1 MPRPSDWSA
10 LGLGGDPTPGDA
22 DRIDEVISSQ
32 ENLVSLA
39 DTIDDGLTSVLNTT
53 DGIFVGE
60 TADALRKKIDGDLRK
75 YVSSFRQAHKDVQGA
90 LRTYVDV
97 MRTQQKRADDA
108 LTAAAALDE
117 DDDAGREEQK
127 GIAEDAKSQLETA
140 ASTASDTITDAA
152 YSIASPIDECEEFWK
167 ALGWLALI
175 LIIPAMIVGGPLAL
189 FAIGLNVALLI
200 KTAIDFSQGK
210 ASITDLVLSI
220 IGVIAPTTKGI
231 RLGDLWK
238 GLKGLGAGAFKGAGN
253 LFSGANSLGSLT
265 RLALGFDD
273 VFAASGN
280 WLRGLKGLNGLKISG
295 AGLHFMPGAKG
306 FTMGINGIR
315 DIKLVPAVSGLTVI
329 NLAGAKTFF
338 AMKTVIG
345 GLNGIRALGTTL
357 VNTTVNGL
365 RGANSLRLLLP
376 VAADELGHGV
386 LFALKIGVIDRGVF
400 GLYRYGAFAGGQF
413 IGAASKISGGVAHGL
428 QLAPPTGGFGSFAH
442 VNLSGFTPTP
452 PTGIG
457 GGFTSVHGLTGA
469 SAIGGINTS
478 AFHGLGSTI
487 NSSVP
492 ALGAK
497 VVDVPTIST
506 LSGVNAVHIPTLGP
520 MNAVSAPGI
529 GATHIPGGVTDV
541 GQVAAH
547 GVDVPH
553 LGAGVGRVDTPALG
567 GLGQVH
573 TPQLG
578 SVAVPA
584 PTQGHIAAPGQIN
597 APAVHQINVP
607 SLGSVSQG
615 SVVGKLDAPPVGA
628 RVSDLPS
635 VNVGVTHVNL
645 PTTGHVSVP
654 ALGNGSEVSLPSVGR
669 VDIAAVGR
677 GTEISAP
684 TVSRV
689 DVPSAGA
696 SAPVTAPPVGH
707 VDIPAVGATSAAAP
721 PVAHVDAPAVRTGD
735 TTVPP
740 AAQVHSPT
748 VHQPGQTQVQAPAT
762 AGHVTAVPGGG
773 QVTVPPLSSGA
784 GAGDGANGLG
794 HLNGSVTGID
804 AKPTP
809 MPATTGGLALPGSGS
824 LIADLGKGGLVDLSA
839 LAQRT
844 IRVNMVHTVQYDL
857 QHTFRNMDE
866 LLPGVVVD
874 VRPGTG
880 ATRADVTVTQTGGLS
895 GVTAHHLQQGGRDI
909 LRIERTLGDGTVHRW
924 NYYLDASTDYAPA
937 GPMEIVPPGTRGSGD
952 VELTSLPG
960 GSHHPP
966 TASTSAAVSV
976 PAPAPLTRTLDV
988 PGLNGVQLHMTPDG
1002 TGGLGHAAVTV
1013 QPGGG
1018 AWTATVRAGHTPGTP
1033 GIVHME
1039 QRVSAVEVRHMDV
1052 APQDGGGL
1060 RVLSD
1065 ERFVTLSGG
1074 QFHGAVVALDSL
1086 VPNTVRHVPSP
1097 GAAAPGGVPGMVG
1110 HEIRMPSGSGFQL
1123 YDPATGLPTR
1133 SGLRLG
1139 DGAGGEIHVLP
1150 SRNGQQLGLTGP
1162 DGAPAP
1168 APQAQVTAQAGGGFR
1183 VQYGESHV
1191 VVDATGARTH
1201 TVVPLGGTNDFVL
1214 TPAGGGGHT
1223 LVDAAGAAHARPVTA
1238 HGTDFHVPDGTN
1250 PRLTHVY
1257 DAHGAPTH
1265 DLLSLQHPG
1274 FAGRDVHLP
1283 TDGTP
1288 PTLHGAT
1295 VTPQTGGGFRIDDP
1309 ANGHHIVVGPQGAHT
1324 HNAIPLGTTGDL
1336 ALRPTGPGPVTRVD
1350 LNGGARGPITL
1361 HGTDFHVPAA
1371 APGRHH
1377 VYNATGTHTHDT
1389 LTLNHPAFNG
1399 RDLHLPTNGTP
1410 PTLHG
1415 ATVTPQTGG
1424 GFRVDDPTGG
1434 HHVVFG
1440 PQGAHT
1446 HNAIPLGATGEL
1458 ALRPTG
1464 PGAVTRVDLNGGA
1477 RGTVTVHGTNFHV
1490 PDGTNPHLAHV
1501 YDGAGTHT
1509 HDLLSVQHPAFNGRD
1524 LHLPADGTPP
1534 TLHGATVTP
1543 QTGGGFRIDDP
1554 AGHHIVVG
1562 PQGAHT
1568 HNAVPLGATGDLA
1581 LRPTGPGPVTRVDLN
1596 GGARGPVTVHGTNF
1610 HVPDGTNPHLTH
1622 VYDGAGTHTHD
1633 LLALH
1638 GHPHLNGPLRTDP
1651 AGGNPT
1657 LGAGDTV
1664 VRQGDGSFRVEAGGN
1679 HAVFDGQGAH
1689 THDVVRLGTGN
1700 EYAHMP
1706 VGGGAPR
1713 VVDAGGTPVPHA
1725 TVVTRPDGHIVVT
1738 GTGGRVLYRPD
1749 GSVQAQ
1755 VGHVL
1760 ANGEGIRVHP
1770 GGHLALY
1777 SRDMNL
1783 VDDVTVTARPG
1794 GGHRITGADGQV
1806 RLFGPAGAHDYTIA
1820 PPGAGAH
1827 TFRVT
1832 DHAGG
1837 GHFDVVQLTDGVG
1850 TRFVRTD
1857 THVLLD
1863 GDLAPVP
1870 AGTHTFAHQAD
1881 GNYRLTFNGGGRANE
1896 YHLYNG
1902 NGQLFEQRINVFDK
1916 GTLKNDQ
1923 FLKVTHPTDGVTK
1936 PSWERV
1942 RLDGTGQPVAAP
1954 AIKKWYD
1961 AGTVDTKGLGNGR
1974 VKLTT
1979 HSGVEL
1985 MERRPLPNGH
1995 VLDGYHSA
2003 AGVGSFGRFNQ
2014 RGVWTEFDG
2023 AGTVVGSG
2031 TRHWGESGRSWFDV
2045 TGHTGTRVRHYQEL
2059 PDGGHVLADVG
2070 HRPFS
2075 QSFSGDTRWT
2085 RFDSE
2090 FKKVAEGD
2098 RTWGPGR
2105 GFTDHLPHPETGV
2118 RVVAQE
2124 KFGRFNWSVDDV
2136 RRLHQTEFGADGVP
2150 KKDYTSWSAH
2160 GKENG
2165 RGVTLKDGGFLD
2177 STRFAEQRPPRV
2189 FRWMMSPEYRAANL
2203 DHVPWLAKDGRLQMH
2218 TWTETG
2224 AGGVTHGVRFV
2235 SNNGT
2240 ITDISRAG
2248 DLVRETRKPLDGKA
2262 VTTGDVAMPDGV
2274 AKQNGYLPWK
2284 QGDDGLKG
2292 HRTYQ
2297 ATDFDTTNLP
2307 TGVNAGDIRW
2317 QERFTNDLGDGNWY
2331 TPNAG
2336 KQWHVAR
2343 MGLADGSVVDFRP
2356 PPGAA
2361 GREGRMGA
2369 GSDWTRYDHHGLV
2382 ISRQDTFPDPAGGAN
2397 GIRITS
2403 QGMLDGT
2410 VRWSD
2415 GAGGGGIRRL
2425 NHHRGEV
2432 TPWGW
2437 DRESFQDFDAAGAL
2451 VRDHRLLADGTVV
2464 DAWKNPAANTW
2475 HWNKIGAD
2483 GEIKG
2488 FGNGVGDRVRQWFDR
2503 NGRRLPDFQPG
2514 AVFRDLD
2521 NNAGHIVQEIPV
2533 RPATTPHFQDSPYRV
2548 REYVQTPGG
2557 VHNPHVWKEYD
2568 NGIELGRKVELP
2580 DGSFLESEDWH
2591 KQWRRFGANGSSMID
2606 ERTIPGYVWHRDTFG
2621 RTTLTGRETNFTG
2634 ILSEYR
2640 GFNRMWR
2647 EPNRWEWGHTAGGVS
2662 TYTSFPYKAGQALA
2676 VDLIQEW
2683 LLDFGMNLAVYGIV
2697 AAATGTPFG
2706 WNEVGKAAF
2715 GATVGAGV
2723 KGAFSLGHFA
2733 TFRGG
2738 PWKTGLSQVDQGNPY
2753 ARRPN
2758 DDSWTAEFAGNE
2770 KVTRWRSGTYDWGV
2784 GLMTGAVSGFVTAA
2798 ASSAIFG
2805 IKDANGNTVHL
2816 HGSDALL
2823 AGAVGMAGG
2832 VAGAVSLGVART
2844 AMIQNFG
2851 GRFYHR
2857 GGVFD
2862 TFAVAG
2868 LGKLVDKTF
2877 ANLYLSSTLQKQ
2889 VFPGHDFYTGEQQNE
2904 QNGEPK

>member
-108 LTAAAALDE
+108 LSAAAALDE

-127 GIAEDAKSQLETA
+127 AIAEDAKSQLKTA

-265 RLALGFDD
+265 RLTLGFDN

-306 FTMGINGIR
+306 FTMGINGIH
-315 DIKLVPAVSGLTVI
+315 DIKLVPAAAGLTVI

-345 GLNGIRALGTTL
+345 GLNGIRGLGTTL

-376 VAADELGHGV
+376 VAVDELGHGV
-386 LFALKIGVIDRGVF
+386 LFALRIGVIDRGVF

-413 IGAASKISGGVAHGL
+413 IGATSKISGGVAHGL
-428 QLAPPTGGFGSFAH
+428 QLAPPTGGFGSVAH

-457 GGFTSVHGLTGA
+457 NGLTSVHGLTGG

-487 NSSVP
+487 SSSVP
-492 ALGAK
+492 SLGAR
-497 VVDVPTIST
+497 VVDVPSISG
-506 LSGVNAVHIPTLGP
+506 LPGVNAVHIPTLGP
-520 MNAVSAPGI
+520 MSAVSSSGI

-541 GQVAAH
+541 AQVAAH

-578 SVAVPA
+578 SVAVPS
-584 PTQGHIAAPGQIN
+584 PTQGHIAAPGQVD
-597 APAVHQINVP
+597 APAVHQVTVP

-635 VNVGVTHVNL
+635 VSAGAGRVDLPSVGAGVGRVDL
-645 PTTGHVSVP
+645 PSVGAGAGRVDLPATGHVSVP
-654 ALGNGSEVSLPSVGR
+654 ALGRGAEVSMPSVGR

-677 GTEISAP
+677 GAEINAP
-684 TVSRV
+684 AVSRV
-689 DVPSAGA
+689 DMPSVSASAG
-696 SAPVTAPPVGH
+696 VTAPPVGH
-707 VDIPAVGATSAAAP
+707 VNVPAVGATSAAAP
-721 PVAHVDAPAVRTGD
+721 PVAHVDAPAVRTTD
-735 TTVPP
+735 TGTPP
-740 AAQVHSPT
+740 ATQVHSPAT
-748 VHQPGQTQVQAPAT
+748 QVPGQTQVPAPAT
-762 AGHVTAVPGGG
+762 SAHVTTVPGGG
-773 QVTVPPLSSGA
+773 QVSVPPLSSGA
-784 GAGDGANGLG
+784 GAGDGAGGLG

-804 AKPTP
+804 PKPTP
-809 MPATTGGLALPGSGS
+809 TPATTGGLALPGGGS
-824 LIADLGKGGLVDLSA
+824 LIADLGKGGLIDLSA

-844 IRVNMVHTVQYDL
+844 VRVNMVTVQYDL
-857 QHTFRNMDE
+857 QHTFRDLDE

-880 ATRADVTVTQTGGLS
+880 AARADVTVTQTGGLS
-895 GVTAHHLQQGGRDI
+895 GVSAHHFQRDGRDI

-924 NYYLDASTDYAPA
+924 NYYLDASTDYAPT
-937 GPMEIVPPGTRGSGD
+937 GPMEIVPPGARGSGD
-952 VELTSLPG
+952 VELTSLPS
-960 GSHHPP
+960 GSHQPP
-966 TASTSAAVSV
+966 AASTSAAVPSPSAVV
-976 PAPAPLTRTLDV
+976 PAPAPVTRTLDV
-988 PGLNGVQLHMTPDG
+988 PGLSGVQLHVTHDG
-1002 TGGLGHAAVTV
+1002 MGGIGQASVMV
-1013 QPGGG
+1013 PPGGS
-1018 AWTATVRAGHTPGTP
+1018 AWTATVRAGDSPGSP
-1033 GIVHME
+1033 GIVHIE
-1039 QRVSAVEVRHMDV
+1039 QRVSAFEVRHMDLS
-1052 APQDGGGL
+1052 PEDGGL
-1060 RVLSD
+1060 RLLHD

-1074 QFHGAVVALDSL
+1074 QFHGAVVALDARDAN
-1086 VPNTVRHVPSP
+1086 VVRHVPAP
-1097 GAAAPGGVPGMVG
+1097 GVAAPGGRPGMLG
-1110 HEIRMPSGSGFQL
+1110 QEIRMPSGTGFQL

-1150 SRNGQQLGLTGP
+1150 SRDGHRLDLTGP
-1162 DGAPAP
+1162 DGTPAP
-1168 APQAQVTAQAGGGFR
+1168 APHAQVTAQAGGGFR

-1191 VVDATGARTH
+1191 VVDASGARTH
-1201 TVVPLGGTNDFVL
+1201 TVVPLGGSNDFVL

-1223 LVDAAGAAHARPVTA
+1223 LVDAAGTAHAR
-1238 HGTDFHVPDGTN
+1238 
-1250 PRLTHVY
+1250 
-1257 DAHGAPTH
+1257 
-1265 DLLSLQHPG
+1265 
-1274 FAGRDVHLP
+1274 
-1283 TDGTP
+1283 
-1288 PTLHGAT
+1288 
-1295 VTPQTGGGFRIDDP
+1295 
-1309 ANGHHIVVGPQGAHT
+1309 
-1324 HNAIPLGTTGDL
+1324 
-1336 ALRPTGPGPVTRVD
+1336 
-1350 LNGGARGPITL
+1350 
-1361 HGTDFHVPAA
+1361 
-1371 APGRHH
+1371 
-1377 VYNATGTHTHDT
+1377 
-1389 LTLNHPAFNG
+1389 
-1399 RDLHLPTNGTP
+1399 
-1410 PTLHG
+1410 
-1415 ATVTPQTGG
+1415 
-1424 GFRVDDPTGG
+1424 
-1434 HHVVFG
+1434 
-1440 PQGAHT
+1440 
-1446 HNAIPLGATGEL
+1446 
-1458 ALRPTG
+1458 
-1464 PGAVTRVDLNGGA
+1464 
-1477 RGTVTVHGTNFHV
+1477 
-1490 PDGTNPHLAHV
+1490 
-1501 YDGAGTHT
+1501 
-1509 HDLLSVQHPAFNGRD
+1509 
-1524 LHLPADGTPP
+1524 
-1534 TLHGATVTP
+1534 
-1543 QTGGGFRIDDP
+1543 
-1554 AGHHIVVG
+1554 
-1562 PQGAHT
+1562 
-1568 HNAVPLGATGDLA
+1568 
-1581 LRPTGPGPVTRVDLN
+1581 
-1596 GGARGPVTVHGTNF
+1596 PVTVHGTNF

-1622 VYDGAGTHTHD
+1622 VYDAHGTPTHDLLSVQHPGFTGRDLHLPTDGTPPTLHGTTVTPQNGGGFRIDDPTNGHHIVVGPQGTHTHNAIPLGTTGDLALRPTGPGPITRVDLNGGARGPVTLHGTDFHVPDGTNPHLTHVYDAHGTPTHDLLSVQHPGFTGRDLHLPTDGTPPTLHGTTVTPQNGGGFRIDDPTNGHHIVVGPQGTHTHNAIPLGTTGDLALRPTGPGPITRVDLNGGARGPVTLHGTDFHVPDGTNPHLTHVYDGAGAHTHD

-1651 AGGNPT
+1651 AGGNPS

-1664 VRQGDGSFRVEAGGN
+1664 VRQGDGSFRVQAGNN

-1689 THDVVRLGTGN
+1689 AHDVVRLGTGN

-1713 VVDAGGTPVPHA
+1713 VVDAGGTPVPQA
-1725 TVVTRPDGHIVVT
+1725 AVVTRADGHIVVT

-1749 GSVQAQ
+1749 GTVHTQ
-1755 VGHVL
+1755 VDHVL
-1760 ANGEGIRVHP
+1760 ASGEGVRVHP
-1770 GGHLALY
+1770 GGHLELY
-1777 SRDMNL
+1777 SRDMNA
-1783 VDDVTVTARPG
+1783 VADVTVTARPG
-1794 GGHRITGADGQV
+1794 GGHRVTGADGQV
-1806 RLFGPAGAHDYTIA
+1806 RLFGPAGVHQYTIT

-1837 GHFDVVQLTDGVG
+1837 GHYDVVQLTDGVG

-1857 THVLLD
+1857 THHLLD
-1863 GDLAPVP
+1863 GDMTPVP
-1870 AGTHTFAHQAD
+1870 MGAGTHTFAHQAD
-1881 GNYRLTFNGGGRANE
+1881 GNYRLTFNGGGRAHE
-1896 YHLYNG
+1896 YHLYD
-1902 NGQLFEQRINVFDK
+1902 GQGRLFEQRINVFDK
-1916 GTLKNDQ
+1916 GTLKADQ

-1942 RLDGTGQPVAAP
+1942 RLDAAGQPVAAP
-1954 AIKKWYD
+1954 TIKKWYD
-1961 AGTVDTKGLGNGR
+1961 AGTVDAKGLGNGR
-1974 VKLTT
+1974 IKLTT

-1985 MERRPLPNGH
+1985 MERRPLPNGN

-2014 RGVWTEFDG
+2014 RGVWTELDG
-2023 AGTVVGSG
+2023 AGNVVGSG

-2045 TGHTGTRVRHYQEL
+2045 SGSTRVRHYQEL
-2059 PDGGHVLADVG
+2059 PDGGHVLAGLDR
-2070 HRPFS
+2070 HPFT
-2075 QSFSGDTRWT
+2075 QTFSRDARWT
-2085 RFDSE
+2085 RYDGE
-2090 FKKVAEGD
+2090 FKKIAEGD

-2105 GFTDHLPHPETGV
+2105 GFTDRLPHPKTGE

-2124 KFGRFNWSVDDV
+2124 KFGRFTWSVDDV
-2136 RRLHQTEFGADGVP
+2136 RRLWQTEFDANGVP

-2177 STRFAEQRPPRV
+2177 SARFAEQRPPRA
-2189 FRWMMSPEYRAANL
+2189 FRWIMSPEYRAANL
-2203 DHVPWLAKDGRLQMH
+2203 DNVPWLAKDSRLQMH
-2218 TWTETG
+2218 TWTETD
-2224 AGGVTHGVRFV
+2224 AGGNVTHGVRFV

-2240 ITDISRAG
+2240 ITDINRAG
-2248 DLVRETRKPLDGKA
+2248 EVVRETRKPFNGKT
-2262 VTTGDVAMPDGV
+2262 VTTGDVTMPDGV

-2292 HRTYQ
+2292 HRTYH
-2297 ATDFDTTNLP
+2297 ATDFDTTQLP
-2307 TGVNAGDIRW
+2307 PGVNAADIRW
-2317 QERFTNDLGDGNWY
+2317 QERFTDDLADGDWY
-2331 TPNAG
+2331 TPAG

-2343 MGLADGSVVDFRP
+2343 VGLADGSVVDFRP

-2361 GREGRMGA
+2361 GREGRMGG

-2382 ISRQDTFPDPAGGAN
+2382 LSRQDTFPDPTGGAN
-2397 GIRITS
+2397 TVRVTS
-2403 QGMLDGT
+2403 QGMLGGT

-2415 GAGGGGIRRL
+2415 GTPNPGGIRRL
-2425 NHHRGEV
+2425 NHQRGEV

-2437 DRESFQDFDAAGAL
+2437 DRESFQDFDVAGAL

-2464 DAWKNPAANTW
+2464 DAWKNPGTNTW

-2503 NGRRLPDFQPG
+2503 NGTQLPDFQPG

-2533 RPATTPHFQDSPYRV
+2533 RPAGTPHFQDSPYRV
-2548 REYVQTPGG
+2548 REYVQTPGD

-2662 TYTSFPYKAGQALA
+2662 TYTSFPSKAGQALA

-2683 LLDFGMNLAVYGIV
+2683 LLDFGLNLAVYGIV

-2706 WNEVGKAAF
+2706 WTEVGRAAF

-2723 KGAFSLGHFA
+2723 KGTFSLGHYA

-2784 GLMTGAVSGFVTAA
+2784 GLMTGAVSGFITAA

-2805 IKDANGNTVHL
+2805 VKDANGNTVHL
-2816 HGSDALL
+2816 HGSDALV

-2877 ANLYLSSTLQKQ
+2877 ANLYLSSTLQKH
-2889 VFPGHDFYTGEQQNE
+2889 VFPSYDFYAGEQQHE
-2904 QNGEPK
+2904 QNGGSQ

>member
-108 LTAAAALDE
+108 LSAAAALDE

-253 LFSGANSLGSLT
+253 LFSGANSLGSLA
-265 RLALGFDD
+265 RLGLGFDD

-345 GLNGIRALGTTL
+345 GLNGIRALGTSL

-365 RGANSLRLLLP
+365 RGTNSLRLLLP

-492 ALGAK
+492 ALGAR

-553 LGAGVGRVDTPALG
+553 LGAGVGRVETPALG

-677 GTEISAP
+677 GTEINAP

-689 DVPSAGA
+689 DVPSTGA

-707 VDIPAVGATSAAAP
+707 VDIPAVGATSASAP

-762 AGHVTAVPGGG
+762 SGHVTAVPGGG

-784 GAGDGANGLG
+784 GAGDGVNGLG

-804 AKPTP
+804 AKPTA

-824 LIADLGKGGLVDLSA
+824 LIADLGKGGLIDLSA

-844 IRVNMVHTVQYDL
+844 IRVNMVHAVQYDL

-880 ATRADVTVTQTGGLS
+880 AARADVTVSHTGGLS
-895 GVTAHHLQQGGRDI
+895 GVTAHHVHEGGRDI
-909 LRIERTLGDGTVHRW
+909 LRIERTLGDGTMHRW
-924 NYYLDASTDYAPA
+924 NYHLEASSGYPQIGAMEVVPA
-937 GPMEIVPPGTRGSGD
+937 GTRGSGD
-952 VELTSLPG
+952 VELTALPG

-966 TASTSAAVSV
+966 AASTSAAVPV

-988 PGLNGVQLHMTPDG
+988 PGVNGVQLHVTHDG
-1002 TGGLGHAAVTV
+1002 MGGIAHATVAVP
-1013 QPGGG
+1013 PGGG
-1018 AWTATVRAGHTPGTP
+1018 AWTATVRAGDAPGTP
-1033 GIVHME
+1033 GVVHIE
-1039 QRVSAVEVRHMDV
+1039 QRVNAVEVRHMDLS
-1052 APQDGGGL
+1052 PQDGGGL

-1074 QFHGAVVALDSL
+1074 QFTGAVVVLDSSRN
-1086 VPNTVRHVPSP
+1086 VVRHVPAP
-1097 GAAAPGGVPGMVG
+1097 GATAPGVTPGMVG

-1150 SRNGQQLGLTGP
+1150 SGNGQQLGFTGP

-1265 DLLSLQHPG
+1265 DLLSVQHPG
-1274 FAGRDVHLP
+1274 FAGRDLRLPTDGTPPTLHGATVTPQTGGGFRVDDPTNGHHIVVGPQGTHTHDAVPLGTTGDLALRPTGPGPAPVTRVDLNGAARGPITTHGTDFHVPAGTPGRHHVYDATGTHTHDTLALGHPGFTGRDLRLP

-1309 ANGHHIVVGPQGAHT
+1309 TNGHHIVIGPQGTHT
-1324 HNAIPLGTTGDL
+1324 HDAVPLGTTGDL

-1350 LNGGARGPITL
+1350 LNGAARGPITP
-1361 HGTDFHVPAA
+1361 HGTD
-1371 APGRHH
+1371 
-1377 VYNATGTHTHDT
+1377 
-1389 LTLNHPAFNG
+1389 
-1399 RDLHLPTNGTP
+1399 
-1410 PTLHG
+1410 
-1415 ATVTPQTGG
+1415 
-1424 GFRVDDPTGG
+1424 
-1434 HHVVFG
+1434 
-1440 PQGAHT
+1440 
-1446 HNAIPLGATGEL
+1446 
-1458 ALRPTG
+1458 
-1464 PGAVTRVDLNGGA
+1464 
-1477 RGTVTVHGTNFHV
+1477 
-1490 PDGTNPHLAHV
+1490 
-1501 YDGAGTHT
+1501 
-1509 HDLLSVQHPAFNGRD
+1509 
-1524 LHLPADGTPP
+1524 
-1534 TLHGATVTP
+1534 
-1543 QTGGGFRIDDP
+1543 
-1554 AGHHIVVG
+1554 
-1562 PQGAHT
+1562 
-1568 HNAVPLGATGDLA
+1568 
-1581 LRPTGPGPVTRVDLN
+1581 
-1596 GGARGPVTVHGTNF
+1596 F

-1622 VYDGAGTHTHD
+1622 VYDGTGTPTHD

-1651 AGGNPT
+1651 AGGNPS

-1664 VRQGDGSFRVEAGGN
+1664 VRQDGGSFRVEAGGN
-1679 HAVFDGQGAH
+1679 HAVFDGRGAH
-1689 THDVVRLGTGN
+1689 THDVVRLGN
-1700 EYAHMP
+1700 ADEYSHMP

-1725 TVVTRPDGHIVVT
+1725 TVVTRADGHFVAA
-1738 GTGGRVLYRPD
+1738 GTGGKVLYRPN
-1749 GSVQAQ
+1749 GTVHTQ

-1760 ANGEGIRVHP
+1760 GSGEGVRAYP
-1770 GGHLALY
+1770 GGHLELY
-1777 SRDMNL
+1777 SRDMNP
-1783 VDDVTVTARPG
+1783 VADVTVTARPG
-1794 GGHRITGADGQV
+1794 GGHRVTGADGHV
-1806 RLFGPAGAHDYTIA
+1806 RLFGPAGAHEYTIT

-1837 GHFDVVQLTDGVG
+1837 GHFDVAQLTDGVG

-1863 GDLAPVP
+1863 GDMAPVP
-1870 AGTHTFAHQAD
+1870 MGTHTLTHQAD

-1896 YHLYNG
+1896 YDLYNG

-1974 VKLTT
+1974 IKLTT

-2023 AGTVVGSG
+2023 TGTVVGSG

-2105 GFTDHLPHPETGV
+2105 GFTDRLPHPKTGEQ
-2118 RVVAQE
+2118 VVAQE

-2136 RRLHQTEFGADGVP
+2136 RRLNQMEFGADGVP

-2177 STRFAEQRPPRV
+2177 SARFSEQRPPRA
-2189 FRWMMSPEYRAANL
+2189 FRWIMSSEYRAANL
-2203 DHVPWLAKDGRLQMH
+2203 DGVPWLAKDGRLQMH

-2224 AGGVTHGVRFV
+2224 AGGGVTHGVRFV

-2297 ATDFDTTNLP
+2297 ATDFDTTHLP

-2317 QERFTNDLGDGNWY
+2317 QERFTDDLADGNWY

-2356 PPGAA
+2356 PPGATGRA
-2361 GREGRMGA
+2361 GRMDA

-2415 GAGGGGIRRL
+2415 GTPGGGGIRTL

-2464 DAWKNPAANTW
+2464 DAWKNPRTNTW
-2475 HWNKIGAD
+2475 HWNKTGAD

-2488 FGNGVGDRVRQWFDR
+2488 FGNGVGDRVRQWFDG
-2503 NGRRLPDFQPG
+2503 NGTQLPNFRPG
-2514 AVFRDLD
+2514 AVFKDFD
-2521 NNAGHIVQEIPV
+2521 NNAGHIVQEIPT
-2533 RPATTPHFQDSPYRV
+2533 RPANTPHFQDSPYRV

-2557 VHNPHVWKEYD
+2557 AHNPHVWKEYD
-2568 NGIELGRKVELP
+2568 NGIELGRKTELP

-2591 KQWRRFGANGSSMID
+2591 KQWRRFGADGASLID

-2621 RTTLTGRETNFTG
+2621 RTSLTGRETNFTG

-2723 KGAFSLGHFA
+2723 KGAFSLGHYA

-2784 GLMTGAVSGFVTAA
+2784 GLMTGAVSGFISSAA
-2798 ASSAIFG
+2798 NSAIFG
-2805 IKDANGNTVHL
+2805 VRDANGDIVHL

-2823 AGAVGMAGG
+2823 AGAVGMASG
-2832 VAGAVSLGVART
+2832 VAGAVSLGAART
-2844 AMIQNFG
+2844 AMIQSFG

-2862 TFAVAG
+2862 TFVVAG
-2868 LGKLVDKTF
+2868 LGKFIDKSF
-2877 ANLYLSSTLQKQ
+2877 ANLYLFSALQKQ
-2889 VFPGHDFYTGEQQNE
+2889 VFPGHDFYTGEQSNE
-2904 QNGEPK
+2904 QNGGPQ

>member
-127 GIAEDAKSQLETA
+127 GIAEDAKSQLKAA

-265 RLALGFDD
+265 RLTLGFDD

-457 GGFTSVHGLTGA
+457 GGLTSVHGLTGG

-497 VVDVPTIST
+497 VVDVPSIST
-506 LSGVNAVHIPTLGP
+506 LSGVSAVHIPTLGP

-597 APAVHQINVP
+597 APAVHQVNVP

-645 PTTGHVSVP
+645 PTAGHVSVP
-654 ALGNGSEVSLPSVGR
+654 ALGNGTEVSLPSVGR

-677 GTEISAP
+677 GTEINAP

-689 DVPSAGA
+689 EVPSASA

-707 VDIPAVGATSAAAP
+707 VDIPAVGATSASAP

-735 TTVPP
+735 TAVPP

-762 AGHVTAVPGGG
+762 SGHVTAVPGGG

-966 TASTSAAVSV
+966 AASTSAAVSV

-988 PGLNGVQLHMTPDG
+988 PGLNGVQLHVTPDG
-1002 TGGLGHAAVTV
+1002 TGGIGHAAVTV

-1052 APQDGGGL
+1052 SPQDGGGL

-1086 VPNTVRHVPSP
+1086 APNTVRHVPAP
-1097 GAAAPGGVPGMVG
+1097 GAATPGGVPGMVG

-1295 VTPQTGGGFRIDDP
+1295 VTPQTSGGFRIDDP
-1309 ANGHHIVVGPQGAHT
+1309 TNGHHIVVGP
-1324 HNAIPLGTTGDL
+1324 
-1336 ALRPTGPGPVTRVD
+1336 
-1350 LNGGARGPITL
+1350 
-1361 HGTDFHVPAA
+1361 
-1371 APGRHH
+1371 
-1377 VYNATGTHTHDT
+1377 
-1389 LTLNHPAFNG
+1389 
-1399 RDLHLPTNGTP
+1399 
-1410 PTLHG
+1410 
-1415 ATVTPQTGG
+1415 
-1424 GFRVDDPTGG
+1424 
-1434 HHVVFG
+1434 
-1440 PQGAHT
+1440 
-1446 HNAIPLGATGEL
+1446 
-1458 ALRPTG
+1458 
-1464 PGAVTRVDLNGGA
+1464 
-1477 RGTVTVHGTNFHV
+1477 
-1490 PDGTNPHLAHV
+1490 
-1501 YDGAGTHT
+1501 
-1509 HDLLSVQHPAFNGRD
+1509 
-1524 LHLPADGTPP
+1524 
-1534 TLHGATVTP
+1534 
-1543 QTGGGFRIDDP
+1543 
-1554 AGHHIVVG
+1554 
-1562 PQGAHT
+1562 
-1568 HNAVPLGATGDLA
+1568 
-1581 LRPTGPGPVTRVDLN
+1581 
-1596 GGARGPVTVHGTNF
+1596 
-1610 HVPDGTNPHLTH
+1610 
-1622 VYDGAGTHTHD
+1622 
-1633 LLALH
+1633 
-1638 GHPHLNGPLRTDP
+1638 
-1651 AGGNPT
+1651 
-1657 LGAGDTV
+1657 
-1664 VRQGDGSFRVEAGGN
+1664 
-1679 HAVFDGQGAH
+1679 
-1689 THDVVRLGTGN
+1689 
-1700 EYAHMP
+1700 
-1706 VGGGAPR
+1706 
-1713 VVDAGGTPVPHA
+1713 
-1725 TVVTRPDGHIVVT
+1725 
-1738 GTGGRVLYRPD
+1738 
-1749 GSVQAQ
+1749 
-1755 VGHVL
+1755 
-1760 ANGEGIRVHP
+1760 
-1770 GGHLALY
+1770 
-1777 SRDMNL
+1777 
-1783 VDDVTVTARPG
+1783 
-1794 GGHRITGADGQV
+1794 
-1806 RLFGPAGAHDYTIA
+1806 
-1820 PPGAGAH
+1820 
-1827 TFRVT
+1827 
-1832 DHAGG
+1832 
-1837 GHFDVVQLTDGVG
+1837 
-1850 TRFVRTD
+1850 
-1857 THVLLD
+1857 
-1863 GDLAPVP
+1863 
-1870 AGTHTFAHQAD
+1870 
-1881 GNYRLTFNGGGRANE
+1881 
-1896 YHLYNG
+1896 
-1902 NGQLFEQRINVFDK
+1902 
-1916 GTLKNDQ
+1916 
-1923 FLKVTHPTDGVTK
+1923 
-1936 PSWERV
+1936 
-1942 RLDGTGQPVAAP
+1942 
-1954 AIKKWYD
+1954 
-1961 AGTVDTKGLGNGR
+1961 
-1974 VKLTT
+1974 
-1979 HSGVEL
+1979 
-1985 MERRPLPNGH
+1985 
-1995 VLDGYHSA
+1995 
-2003 AGVGSFGRFNQ
+2003 
-2014 RGVWTEFDG
+2014 
-2023 AGTVVGSG
+2023 
-2031 TRHWGESGRSWFDV
+2031 
-2045 TGHTGTRVRHYQEL
+2045 
-2059 PDGGHVLADVG
+2059 
-2070 HRPFS
+2070 
-2075 QSFSGDTRWT
+2075 
-2085 RFDSE
+2085 
-2090 FKKVAEGD
+2090 
-2098 RTWGPGR
+2098 
-2105 GFTDHLPHPETGV
+2105 
-2118 RVVAQE
+2118 
-2124 KFGRFNWSVDDV
+2124 
-2136 RRLHQTEFGADGVP
+2136 
-2150 KKDYTSWSAH
+2150 
-2160 GKENG
+2160 
-2165 RGVTLKDGGFLD
+2165 
-2177 STRFAEQRPPRV
+2177 
-2189 FRWMMSPEYRAANL
+2189 
-2203 DHVPWLAKDGRLQMH
+2203 
-2218 TWTETG
+2218 
-2224 AGGVTHGVRFV
+2224 
-2235 SNNGT
+2235 
-2240 ITDISRAG
+2240 
-2248 DLVRETRKPLDGKA
+2248 
-2262 VTTGDVAMPDGV
+2262 
-2274 AKQNGYLPWK
+2274 
-2284 QGDDGLKG
+2284 
-2292 HRTYQ
+2292 
-2297 ATDFDTTNLP
+2297 
-2307 TGVNAGDIRW
+2307 
-2317 QERFTNDLGDGNWY
+2317 
-2331 TPNAG
+2331 
-2336 KQWHVAR
+2336 
-2343 MGLADGSVVDFRP
+2343 
-2356 PPGAA
+2356 
-2361 GREGRMGA
+2361 
-2369 GSDWTRYDHHGLV
+2369 
-2382 ISRQDTFPDPAGGAN
+2382 
-2397 GIRITS
+2397 
-2403 QGMLDGT
+2403 
-2410 VRWSD
+2410 
-2415 GAGGGGIRRL
+2415 
-2425 NHHRGEV
+2425 
-2432 TPWGW
+2432 
-2437 DRESFQDFDAAGAL
+2437 
-2451 VRDHRLLADGTVV
+2451 
-2464 DAWKNPAANTW
+2464 
-2475 HWNKIGAD
+2475 
-2483 GEIKG
+2483 
-2488 FGNGVGDRVRQWFDR
+2488 
-2503 NGRRLPDFQPG
+2503 
-2514 AVFRDLD
+2514 
-2521 NNAGHIVQEIPV
+2521 
-2533 RPATTPHFQDSPYRV
+2533 
-2548 REYVQTPGG
+2548 
-2557 VHNPHVWKEYD
+2557 
-2568 NGIELGRKVELP
+2568 
-2580 DGSFLESEDWH
+2580 
-2591 KQWRRFGANGSSMID
+2591 
-2606 ERTIPGYVWHRDTFG
+2606 
-2621 RTTLTGRETNFTG
+2621 
-2634 ILSEYR
+2634 
-2640 GFNRMWR
+2640 
-2647 EPNRWEWGHTAGGVS
+2647 
-2662 TYTSFPYKAGQALA
+2662 
-2676 VDLIQEW
+2676 
-2683 LLDFGMNLAVYGIV
+2683 
-2697 AAATGTPFG
+2697 
-2706 WNEVGKAAF
+2706 
-2715 GATVGAGV
+2715 
-2723 KGAFSLGHFA
+2723 
-2733 TFRGG
+2733 
-2738 PWKTGLSQVDQGNPY
+2738 
-2753 ARRPN
+2753 
-2758 DDSWTAEFAGNE
+2758 
-2770 KVTRWRSGTYDWGV
+2770 
-2784 GLMTGAVSGFVTAA
+2784 
-2798 ASSAIFG
+2798 
-2805 IKDANGNTVHL
+2805 
-2816 HGSDALL
+2816 
-2823 AGAVGMAGG
+2823 
-2832 VAGAVSLGVART
+2832 
-2844 AMIQNFG
+2844 
-2851 GRFYHR
+2851 
-2857 GGVFD
+2857 
-2862 TFAVAG
+2862 
-2868 LGKLVDKTF
+2868 
-2877 ANLYLSSTLQKQ
+2877 
-2889 VFPGHDFYTGEQQNE
+2889 
-2904 QNGEPK
+2904 

>member
-10 LGLGGDPTPGDA
+10 LGLDGDPTPGDA

-32 ENLVSLA
+32 ENLVELA

-75 YVSSFRQAHKDVQGA
+75 YVSTFRQAHKDVQGA

-108 LTAAAALDE
+108 LSAAAALDE
-117 DDDAGREEQK
+117 DDDSGREEQK
-127 GIAEDAKSQLETA
+127 AIAEDAKSQLKTA

-238 GLKGLGAGAFKGAGN
+238 GLKGLGAGAFRGAGN
-253 LFSGANSLGSLT
+253 LFSGTNSLGSLA
-265 RLALGFDD
+265 RLTLGFDD

-345 GLNGIRALGTTL
+345 GLNGIRALGTSL
-357 VNTTVNGL
+357 VNTTINGL
-365 RGANSLRLLLP
+365 RGANSLRLFLP

-386 LFALKIGVIDRGVF
+386 LFAMRIGVIDRGVF

-413 IGAASKISGGVAHGL
+413 IGATSKISGGVAHGL

-452 PTGIG
+452 PSGIG
-457 GGFTSVHGLTGA
+457 GGLTSVHGLTGS

-487 NSSVP
+487 SSSVP

-497 VVDVPTIST
+497 VVDVPAISG
-506 LSGVNAVHIPTLGP
+506 LSGVSSVHIPTLGP

-529 GATHIPGGVTDV
+529 GATHLTGGVTDV
-541 GQVAAH
+541 GQVAAPAVH
-547 GVDVPH
+547 VPH
-553 LGAGVGRVDTPALG
+553 LGTAGGRVETPALS

-578 SVAVPA
+578 SVAVPTPA
-584 PTQGHIAAPGQIN
+584 QSHVTAPGQVG
-597 APAVHQINVP
+597 APAVHQVNVP
-607 SLGSVSQG
+607 SLGSVANG
-615 SVVGKLDAPPVGA
+615 SVIGKLDAPPVSA
-628 RVSDLPS
+628 SISDLPS

-645 PTTGHVSVP
+645 PGTGQVSVP
-654 ALGNGSEVSLPSVGR
+654 ALGNGTEVSLPSVGR

-684 TVSRV
+684 AVSRV
-689 DVPSAGA
+689 DVPATGSVSAPPVGRVDVPAVGASSA
-696 SAPVTAPPVGH
+696 SAPPVGHVDVPAVGASSTSAAPVGH
-707 VDIPAVGATSAAAP
+707 VDIPAVGVTPAATP
-721 PVAHVDAPAVRTGD
+721 PVAHVDATAVRTSD

-740 AAQVHSPT
+740 VAQVNAPAI
-748 VHQPGQTQVQAPAT
+748 HQPGQVQAPAPGT
-762 AGHVTAVPGGG
+762 SAHVTAVPGGG
-773 QVTVPPLSSGA
+773 QVSVPPLSSGA
-784 GAGDGANGLG
+784 GTGDGVNGLG

-804 AKPTP
+804 PKPTA
-809 MPATTGGLALPGSGS
+809 MPATTGGLALPGHGS
-824 LIADLGKGGLVDLSA
+824 LIADLGRGGLVDLSA

-844 IRVNMVHTVQYDL
+844 VRVNMVHTVEYDL
-857 QHTFRNMDE
+857 QHTFRNLDE

-924 NYYLDASTDYAPA
+924 NYYLEASTDYAPT

-960 GSHHPP
+960 TSHVPP
-966 TASTSAAVSV
+966 AAPAAVPV
-976 PAPAPLTRTLDV
+976 PAPAPAPLIRTVDV
-988 PGLNGVQLHMTPDG
+988 PGLSGVQLRMTPDG
-1002 TGGLGHAAVTV
+1002 TGGIAHAAVSV
-1013 QPGGG
+1013 PPGGG
-1018 AWTATVRAGHTPGTP
+1018 AWTATVHAGHTPGTP

-1039 QRVSAVEVRHMDV
+1039 QRVNAVEVRHMDL

-1060 RVLSD
+1060 RLLSD

-1074 QFHGAVVALDSL
+1074 QFHGAVVALDTL
-1086 VPNTVRHVPSP
+1086 NPNAVRHVPAP
-1097 GAAAPGGVPGMVG
+1097 GAAAPGGTPGMLG
-1110 HEIRMPSGSGFQL
+1110 HEIRLPSGSGFQL

-1150 SRNGQQLGLTGP
+1150 SRDGRQLGLTGP
-1162 DGAPAP
+1162 DGTPAP
-1168 APQAQVTAQAGGGFR
+1168 APHAQVTAQAGGGFR

-1191 VVDATGARTH
+1191 VVDTTGARTH
-1201 TVVPLGGTNDFVL
+1201 TVVPLAGTNDFVL
-1214 TPAGGGGHT
+1214 NPAGGGAHT
-1223 LVDAAGAAHARPVTA
+1223 LVDAAGTAHARPVTV

-1257 DAHGAPTH
+1257 DAHGTPTH
-1265 DLLSLQHPG
+1265 DLLSVQHPA
-1274 FAGRDVHLP
+1274 FNGRDLHLP
-1283 TDGTP
+1283 ADGTP
-1288 PTLHGAT
+1288 PTLHGAS
-1295 VTPQTGGGFRIDDP
+1295 VHPQTGGGFRIDDP
-1309 ANGHHIVVGPQGAHT
+1309 TNGHHIVVNPQGTHT
-1324 HNAIPLGTTGDL
+1324 HNAIPLGTTHEL

-1350 LNGGARGPITL
+1350 PHGATRGPVTL

-1389 LTLNHPAFNG
+1389 LTIGHPAFNG

-1410 PTLHG
+1410 PTLHA
-1415 ATVTPQTGG
+1415 ATV
-1424 GFRVDDPTGG
+1424 
-1434 HHVVFG
+1434 H
-1440 PQGAHT
+1440 
-1446 HNAIPLGATGEL
+1446 
-1458 ALRPTG
+1458 
-1464 PGAVTRVDLNGGA
+1464 
-1477 RGTVTVHGTNFHV
+1477 
-1490 PDGTNPHLAHV
+1490 
-1501 YDGAGTHT
+1501 
-1509 HDLLSVQHPAFNGRD
+1509 
-1524 LHLPADGTPP
+1524 
-1534 TLHGATVTP
+1534 P

-1554 AGHHIVVG
+1554 TNGHHIVVN
-1562 PQGAHT
+1562 PQGTHT
-1568 HNAVPLGATGDLA
+1568 HNAIPLGTTHELA
-1581 LRPTGPGPVTRVDLN
+1581 LRPTGPGPVTRVDPH
-1596 GGARGPVTVHGTNF
+1596 GATRGPVTLHGTDF
-1610 HVPDGTNPHLTH
+1610 HVPDGTNARLTH
-1622 VYDGAGTHTHD
+1622 VYDGTGTHTHD

-1651 AGGNPT
+1651 AGGNPS
-1657 LGAGDTV
+1657 LGDGSVV
-1664 VRQGDGSFRVEAGGN
+1664 VRQGNGSFRVDAGGH
-1679 HAVFDGQGAH
+1679 HAVFDGRGAH
-1689 THDVVRLGTGN
+1689 THDVVRLGGGN

-1713 VVDAGGTPVPHA
+1713 VLDAGGAPVPHA
-1725 TVVTRPDGHIVVT
+1725 TVVTRADGHIIVT

-1749 GSVQAQ
+1749 GTVDVQ

-1760 ANGEGIRVHP
+1760 ASGEGVRVHP
-1770 GGHLALY
+1770 GGHLELY
-1777 SRDMNL
+1777 SRDMNA
-1783 VDDVTVTARPG
+1783 VDDVSVTARPG
-1794 GGHRITGADGQV
+1794 GGHRVTGADGQV
-1806 RLFGPAGAHDYTIA
+1806 RLFGPAGAHDYTIT
-1820 PPGAGAH
+1820 PPGAGTH

-1837 GHFDVVQLTDGVG
+1837 GHFDAVQLTDGVG

-1863 GDLAPVP
+1863 GDMAPVP

-1881 GNYRLTFNGGGRANE
+1881 GNYRLTFTGGGRANE
-1896 YHLYNG
+1896 YHLYDG
-1902 NGQLFEQRINVFDK
+1902 NGRLFEQRINVFDK

-1923 FLKVTHPTDGVTK
+1923 FLKVTHPADGTTN

-1942 RLDGTGQPVAAP
+1942 RLDGAGQPVAAP

-1974 VKLTT
+1974 IKLTT

-2070 HRPFS
+2070 HHPFT

-2105 GFTDHLPHPETGV
+2105 GFTDRMPHPKTGEQ
-2118 RVVAQE
+2118 VVAQE
-2124 KFGRFNWSVDDV
+2124 RFGRFNWSVDNV
-2136 RRLHQTEFGADGVP
+2136 RRLNQTEFGADGVP
-2150 KKDYTSWSAH
+2150 KKDYTSWSGH

-2177 STRFAEQRPPRV
+2177 STRFSEQRPPRA
-2189 FRWMMSPEYRAANL
+2189 FRWVMSPEYRAANL
-2203 DHVPWLAKDGRLQMH
+2203 DAVPWLAKDSRLQMH

-2224 AGGVTHGVRFV
+2224 AGGGVTHGVRFV

-2240 ITDISRAG
+2240 ITDITRAG
-2248 DLVRETRKPLDGKA
+2248 DIVRETRKPLDGKA

-2297 ATDFDTTNLP
+2297 AADFDTTHLP
-2307 TGVNAGDIRW
+2307 AGVNAGDIRW
-2317 QERFTNDLGDGNWY
+2317 QERFTDDLGDGNWY

-2336 KQWHVAR
+2336 KQWNVAR

-2382 ISRQDTFPDPAGGAN
+2382 ISRQDTFPDPTGGAN
-2397 GIRITS
+2397 PVRVTS
-2403 QGMLDGT
+2403 VGMLDGT

-2415 GAGGGGIRRL
+2415 GTPNGGGIRKL

-2437 DRESFQDFDAAGAL
+2437 DRESFQDFDTAGAL

-2464 DAWKNPAANTW
+2464 DAWKNPGTNTW
-2475 HWNKIGAD
+2475 HWNKTGAD

-2503 NGRRLPDFQPG
+2503 SGTQLPDFRPG
-2514 AVFRDLD
+2514 AVFRDMD
-2521 NNAGHIVQEIPV
+2521 TNAGHIVQEIPV
-2533 RPATTPHFQDSPYRV
+2533 RPANTPHLQDSPYRV
-2548 REYVQTPGG
+2548 REYLQTPDGT
-2557 VHNPHVWKEYD
+2557 HDPHVWKEYD

-2591 KQWRRFGANGSSMID
+2591 KQWRRFGADGASLID
-2606 ERTIPGYVWHRDTFG
+2606 ERTIPGYVWHRDSFG

-2676 VDLIQEW
+2676 VDMIQEW
-2683 LLDFGMNLAVYGIV
+2683 LLDFSMNLAVYGIV

-2706 WNEVGKAAF
+2706 WNEVGRAAF
-2715 GATVGAGV
+2715 GATVGASV

-2784 GLMTGAVSGFVTAA
+2784 GLVTGAVSGFVTAA
-2798 ASSAIFG
+2798 AGSAIFG

-2889 VFPGHDFYTGEQQNE
+2889 LFPGHDFYSGEQQND
-2904 QNGEPK
+2904 QNGEPQ

>member
-127 GIAEDAKSQLETA
+127 GIAEDAKSQLKAA

-265 RLALGFDD
+265 RLTLGFDD

-457 GGFTSVHGLTGA
+457 GGLTSVHGLTGG

-497 VVDVPTIST
+497 VVDVPSIST
-506 LSGVNAVHIPTLGP
+506 LSGVSAVHIPTLGP

-597 APAVHQINVP
+597 APAVHQVNVP

-645 PTTGHVSVP
+645 PTAGHVSVP
-654 ALGNGSEVSLPSVGR
+654 ALGNGTEVSLPSVGR

-677 GTEISAP
+677 GTEINAP

-689 DVPSAGA
+689 EVPSASA

-707 VDIPAVGATSAAAP
+707 VDIPAVGATSASAP

-735 TTVPP
+735 TAVPP

-762 AGHVTAVPGGG
+762 SGHVTAVPGGG

-966 TASTSAAVSV
+966 AASTSAAVSV

-988 PGLNGVQLHMTPDG
+988 PGLNGVQLHVTPDG
-1002 TGGLGHAAVTV
+1002 TGGIGHAAVTV

-1052 APQDGGGL
+1052 SPQDGGGL

-1086 VPNTVRHVPSP
+1086 APNTVRHVPAP
-1097 GAAAPGGVPGMVG
+1097 GAATPGGVPGMVG

-1274 FAGRDVHLP
+1274 F
-1283 TDGTP
+1283 
-1288 PTLHGAT
+1288 
-1295 VTPQTGGGFRIDDP
+1295 
-1309 ANGHHIVVGPQGAHT
+1309 
-1324 HNAIPLGTTGDL
+1324 
-1336 ALRPTGPGPVTRVD
+1336 
-1350 LNGGARGPITL
+1350 
-1361 HGTDFHVPAA
+1361 
-1371 APGRHH
+1371 
-1377 VYNATGTHTHDT
+1377 
-1389 LTLNHPAFNG
+1389 
-1399 RDLHLPTNGTP
+1399 
-1410 PTLHG
+1410 
-1415 ATVTPQTGG
+1415 
-1424 GFRVDDPTGG
+1424 
-1434 HHVVFG
+1434 
-1440 PQGAHT
+1440 
-1446 HNAIPLGATGEL
+1446 
-1458 ALRPTG
+1458 
-1464 PGAVTRVDLNGGA
+1464 
-1477 RGTVTVHGTNFHV
+1477 
-1490 PDGTNPHLAHV
+1490 
-1501 YDGAGTHT
+1501 
-1509 HDLLSVQHPAFNGRD
+1509 
-1524 LHLPADGTPP
+1524 
-1534 TLHGATVTP
+1534 
-1543 QTGGGFRIDDP
+1543 
-1554 AGHHIVVG
+1554 
-1562 PQGAHT
+1562 
-1568 HNAVPLGATGDLA
+1568 
-1581 LRPTGPGPVTRVDLN
+1581 
-1596 GGARGPVTVHGTNF
+1596 
-1610 HVPDGTNPHLTH
+1610 
-1622 VYDGAGTHTHD
+1622 
-1633 LLALH
+1633 
-1638 GHPHLNGPLRTDP
+1638 
-1651 AGGNPT
+1651 
-1657 LGAGDTV
+1657 
-1664 VRQGDGSFRVEAGGN
+1664 
-1679 HAVFDGQGAH
+1679 
-1689 THDVVRLGTGN
+1689 
-1700 EYAHMP
+1700 
-1706 VGGGAPR
+1706 
-1713 VVDAGGTPVPHA
+1713 
-1725 TVVTRPDGHIVVT
+1725 
-1738 GTGGRVLYRPD
+1738 
-1749 GSVQAQ
+1749 
-1755 VGHVL
+1755 
-1760 ANGEGIRVHP
+1760 
-1770 GGHLALY
+1770 
-1777 SRDMNL
+1777 
-1783 VDDVTVTARPG
+1783 
-1794 GGHRITGADGQV
+1794 
-1806 RLFGPAGAHDYTIA
+1806 
-1820 PPGAGAH
+1820 
-1827 TFRVT
+1827 
-1832 DHAGG
+1832 
-1837 GHFDVVQLTDGVG
+1837 
-1850 TRFVRTD
+1850 
-1857 THVLLD
+1857 
-1863 GDLAPVP
+1863 
-1870 AGTHTFAHQAD
+1870 
-1881 GNYRLTFNGGGRANE
+1881 
-1896 YHLYNG
+1896 
-1902 NGQLFEQRINVFDK
+1902 
-1916 GTLKNDQ
+1916 
-1923 FLKVTHPTDGVTK
+1923 
-1936 PSWERV
+1936 
-1942 RLDGTGQPVAAP
+1942 
-1954 AIKKWYD
+1954 
-1961 AGTVDTKGLGNGR
+1961 
-1974 VKLTT
+1974 
-1979 HSGVEL
+1979 
-1985 MERRPLPNGH
+1985 
-1995 VLDGYHSA
+1995 
-2003 AGVGSFGRFNQ
+2003 
-2014 RGVWTEFDG
+2014 
-2023 AGTVVGSG
+2023 
-2031 TRHWGESGRSWFDV
+2031 
-2045 TGHTGTRVRHYQEL
+2045 
-2059 PDGGHVLADVG
+2059 
-2070 HRPFS
+2070 
-2075 QSFSGDTRWT
+2075 
-2085 RFDSE
+2085 
-2090 FKKVAEGD
+2090 
-2098 RTWGPGR
+2098 
-2105 GFTDHLPHPETGV
+2105 
-2118 RVVAQE
+2118 
-2124 KFGRFNWSVDDV
+2124 
-2136 RRLHQTEFGADGVP
+2136 
-2150 KKDYTSWSAH
+2150 
-2160 GKENG
+2160 
-2165 RGVTLKDGGFLD
+2165 
-2177 STRFAEQRPPRV
+2177 
-2189 FRWMMSPEYRAANL
+2189 
-2203 DHVPWLAKDGRLQMH
+2203 
-2218 TWTETG
+2218 
-2224 AGGVTHGVRFV
+2224 
-2235 SNNGT
+2235 
-2240 ITDISRAG
+2240 
-2248 DLVRETRKPLDGKA
+2248 
-2262 VTTGDVAMPDGV
+2262 
-2274 AKQNGYLPWK
+2274 
-2284 QGDDGLKG
+2284 
-2292 HRTYQ
+2292 
-2297 ATDFDTTNLP
+2297 
-2307 TGVNAGDIRW
+2307 
-2317 QERFTNDLGDGNWY
+2317 
-2331 TPNAG
+2331 
-2336 KQWHVAR
+2336 
-2343 MGLADGSVVDFRP
+2343 
-2356 PPGAA
+2356 
-2361 GREGRMGA
+2361 
-2369 GSDWTRYDHHGLV
+2369 
-2382 ISRQDTFPDPAGGAN
+2382 
-2397 GIRITS
+2397 
-2403 QGMLDGT
+2403 
-2410 VRWSD
+2410 
-2415 GAGGGGIRRL
+2415 
-2425 NHHRGEV
+2425 
-2432 TPWGW
+2432 
-2437 DRESFQDFDAAGAL
+2437 
-2451 VRDHRLLADGTVV
+2451 
-2464 DAWKNPAANTW
+2464 
-2475 HWNKIGAD
+2475 
-2483 GEIKG
+2483 
-2488 FGNGVGDRVRQWFDR
+2488 
-2503 NGRRLPDFQPG
+2503 
-2514 AVFRDLD
+2514 
-2521 NNAGHIVQEIPV
+2521 
-2533 RPATTPHFQDSPYRV
+2533 
-2548 REYVQTPGG
+2548 
-2557 VHNPHVWKEYD
+2557 
-2568 NGIELGRKVELP
+2568 
-2580 DGSFLESEDWH
+2580 
-2591 KQWRRFGANGSSMID
+2591 
-2606 ERTIPGYVWHRDTFG
+2606 
-2621 RTTLTGRETNFTG
+2621 
-2634 ILSEYR
+2634 
-2640 GFNRMWR
+2640 
-2647 EPNRWEWGHTAGGVS
+2647 
-2662 TYTSFPYKAGQALA
+2662 
-2676 VDLIQEW
+2676 
-2683 LLDFGMNLAVYGIV
+2683 
-2697 AAATGTPFG
+2697 
-2706 WNEVGKAAF
+2706 
-2715 GATVGAGV
+2715 
-2723 KGAFSLGHFA
+2723 
-2733 TFRGG
+2733 
-2738 PWKTGLSQVDQGNPY
+2738 
-2753 ARRPN
+2753 
-2758 DDSWTAEFAGNE
+2758 
-2770 KVTRWRSGTYDWGV
+2770 
-2784 GLMTGAVSGFVTAA
+2784 
-2798 ASSAIFG
+2798 
-2805 IKDANGNTVHL
+2805 
-2816 HGSDALL
+2816 
-2823 AGAVGMAGG
+2823 
-2832 VAGAVSLGVART
+2832 
-2844 AMIQNFG
+2844 
-2851 GRFYHR
+2851 
-2857 GGVFD
+2857 
-2862 TFAVAG
+2862 
-2868 LGKLVDKTF
+2868 
-2877 ANLYLSSTLQKQ
+2877 
-2889 VFPGHDFYTGEQQNE
+2889 
-2904 QNGEPK
+2904 

>member
-127 GIAEDAKSQLETA
+127 GIAEDAKSQLKAA

-265 RLALGFDD
+265 RLTLGFDD

-457 GGFTSVHGLTGA
+457 GGLTSVHGLTGG

-497 VVDVPTIST
+497 VVDVPSIST
-506 LSGVNAVHIPTLGP
+506 LSGVSAVHIPTLGP

-597 APAVHQINVP
+597 APAVHQVNVP

-645 PTTGHVSVP
+645 PTAGHVSVP
-654 ALGNGSEVSLPSVGR
+654 ALGNGTEVSLPSVGR

-677 GTEISAP
+677 GTEINAP

-689 DVPSAGA
+689 EVPSASA

-707 VDIPAVGATSAAAP
+707 VDIPAVGATSASAP

-735 TTVPP
+735 TAVPP

-762 AGHVTAVPGGG
+762 SGHVTAVPGGG

-966 TASTSAAVSV
+966 AASTSAAVSV

-988 PGLNGVQLHMTPDG
+988 PGLNGVQLHVTPDG
-1002 TGGLGHAAVTV
+1002 TGGIGHAAVTV

-1052 APQDGGGL
+1052 SPQDGGGL

-1086 VPNTVRHVPSP
+1086 APNTVRHVPAP
-1097 GAAAPGGVPGMVG
+1097 GAATPGGVPGMVG

-1309 ANGHHIVVGPQGAHT
+1309 TNGHHIVVGPQGAHT
-1324 HNAIPLGTTGDL
+1324 HNAIPLGT
-1336 ALRPTGPGPVTRVD
+1336 
-1350 LNGGARGPITL
+1350 
-1361 HGTDFHVPAA
+1361 
-1371 APGRHH
+1371 
-1377 VYNATGTHTHDT
+1377 
-1389 LTLNHPAFNG
+1389 
-1399 RDLHLPTNGTP
+1399 
-1410 PTLHG
+1410 
-1415 ATVTPQTGG
+1415 
-1424 GFRVDDPTGG
+1424 
-1434 HHVVFG
+1434 
-1440 PQGAHT
+1440 
-1446 HNAIPLGATGEL
+1446 
-1458 ALRPTG
+1458 
-1464 PGAVTRVDLNGGA
+1464 
-1477 RGTVTVHGTNFHV
+1477 
-1490 PDGTNPHLAHV
+1490 
-1501 YDGAGTHT
+1501 
-1509 HDLLSVQHPAFNGRD
+1509 
-1524 LHLPADGTPP
+1524 
-1534 TLHGATVTP
+1534 
-1543 QTGGGFRIDDP
+1543 
-1554 AGHHIVVG
+1554 
-1562 PQGAHT
+1562 
-1568 HNAVPLGATGDLA
+1568 TGDLA

-1664 VRQGDGSFRVEAGGN
+1664 VRQGDGSFRVQAGGN

-1725 TVVTRPDGHIVVT
+1725 TVVTRPDGHILVT

-1749 GSVQAQ
+1749 GTVQAQ

-1777 SRDMNL
+1777 SRDMNP

-1863 GDLAPVP
+1863 GDMAPVP

-2415 GAGGGGIRRL
+2415 GAGGGGVRRL

-2464 DAWKNPAANTW
+2464 DAWKTPQGGW
-2475 HWNKIGAD
+2475 SWNKTGAD
-2483 GEIKG
+2483 GAVKG
-2488 FGNGVGDRVRQWFDR
+2488 FGGGAGDRVRLWFGSD
-2503 NGRRLPDFQPG
+2503 GRPLGDFRPG
-2514 AVFRDLD
+2514 AVFKDFDLSS
-2521 NNAGHIVQEIPV
+2521 GHVVQEIPV
-2533 RPATTPHFQDSPYRV
+2533 RPADTPHFQDSPYRV
-2548 REYVQTPGG
+2548 REHLQSPGDTFDA
-2557 VHNPHVWKEYD
+2557 HVWKEYD
-2568 NGIELGRKVELP
+2568 NGIELGRKVRLP

-2591 KQWRRFGANGSSMID
+2591 KQWRRFGADGASVID

-2647 EPNRWEWGHTAGGVS
+2647 EPNRWEWGHTASGVS

-2676 VDLIQEW
+2676 VDLIQEF

-2715 GATVGAGV
+2715 GAAVGAGV
-2723 KGAFSLGHFA
+2723 KGAFSAGHFA